1 MTPELKAELAAARAA
16 KRKANPVLGDL
27 DPDLLRIAC
36 DYVKEHHD
44 LGVTNP
50 LTTKHA
56 RLKYLRLDQEKALC
70 DELPHAWRAYGSRRG
85 NRTETDYAAVFEEAT
100 IRAVLEF
107 CGIGRDAHRKYI
119 RFWRATAARRGVV
132 SPEEASRRRR
142 NPR

>member
-27 DPDLLRIAC
+27 DPDQLRIAC
-36 DYVKEHHD
+36 DWVKENLD
-44 LGVTNP
+44 LGARDP

-56 RLKYLRLDQEKALC
+56 RLKYLQLDQEKALT
-70 DELPHAWRAYGSRRG
+70 DELPHAWRAYSSRRG
-85 NRTETDYAAVFEEAT
+85 NRIETGIAAVFEEAT

-119 RFWRATAARRGVV
+119 RFWWASAPRRGVV
-132 SPEEASRRRR
+132 SAGEASRKR